1 MATTRKSSAFI
12 FTAII
17 IVFAACYAEC
27 FGQNSFK
34 ERIHFN
40 VGIGYGN
47 YDMKRAIIWHDNLE
61 GFIFNDSSYK
71 RIEGGWDYYGE
82 IVFDL
87 SRNISIGGGVI
98 YSNGRRDL
106 SEWQRFLDDYNPAPK
121 PDPIIY
127 KASLFAPYLK
137 IKYRSIKDKLHY
149 SVNAD
154 LYYGFA
160 ALDAEI
166 DTVTTRPPPFFENF
180 KFKSEDIGFSIALG
194 LSFKLIDGLFFD
206 NMIGYRNL
214 VTGELEG
221 PDGNKLENFKLN
233 FNGYFMRGGLSI
245 YPWGK

>member
-1 MATTRKSSAFI
+1 M
-12 FTAII
+12 
-17 IVFAACYAEC
+17 
-27 FGQNSFK
+27 
-34 ERIHFN
+34 
-40 VGIGYGN
+40 GYGN

-121 PDPIIY
+121 PDPLIY
-127 KASLFAPYLK
+127 EASLAAPYLK
-137 IKYRSIKDKLHY
+137 LKYRSIIDFVHY
-149 SVNAD
+149 SIGAD

-166 DTVTTRPPPFFENF
+166 DTSTTPPALFYENF
-180 KFKSEDIGFSIALG
+180 KFRSEGMGFSLALG
-194 LSFKLIDGLFFD
+194 LSFKLTKGLFI
-206 NMIGYRNL
+206 NNLIGFRNL
-214 VTGELEG
+214 VTGELED
-221 PDGNKLENFKLN
+221 PDGNKLENSKLN
-233 FNGYFMRGGLSI
+233 FGGYFIRGGLSF